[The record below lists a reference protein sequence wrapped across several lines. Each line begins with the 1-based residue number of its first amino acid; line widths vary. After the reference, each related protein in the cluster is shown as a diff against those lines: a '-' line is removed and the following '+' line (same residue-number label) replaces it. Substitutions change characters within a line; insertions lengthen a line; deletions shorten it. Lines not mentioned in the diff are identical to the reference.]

1 MFSIA
6 KPLLVSD
13 SIWYAEENVD
23 GGDTWVMLPSLL
35 QYLDAILACLRV
47 FMGYS
52 KYNITIYAARFKINL
67 CCQSLKA

>member
-1 MFSIA
+1 
-6 KPLLVSD
+6 
-13 SIWYAEENVD
+13 
-23 GGDTWVMLPSLL
+23 MLPSLL